1 MTDRRNILIFSVL
14 SGLLFWCIDA
24 VFDSLVFSHQSLL
37 NSLILDLSAH
47 EFYFRLLFLIG
58 IIVFGQFIAN
68 ALEHRNKAQSA
79 LERTRAHMED
89 EKVRSES
96 ILSAIGDG
104 ISIQDQGFRILYQ
117 NQAHMDLVGGDKKGQ
132 LCYQAYSKRDSVC
145 PECPLTLTM
154 KDGRIRTI
162 EKKLMPSTEDR
173 RIEIKASPIRDAAGT
188 ITGGIEAVR
197 DITERKSVMEKVR
210 LFSKALEEAMD
221 GIQIIDLSGHVL
233 YSNRAV
239 RDIYGFS
246 PEELAGRH
254 VNDMN
259 EDKEYAS
266 RVIIPDIQKFG
277 RWSGEISVLHKD
289 GHAFPIWLSTSL
301 VTDDAGAAIAMIGII
316 RDITE
321 RKHSEEML
329 KRHREELVKLVAD
342 RTGELTETNEKLQK
356 EIADR
361 EKMEEELLKTQKLES
376 IAVLAGGIAHD
387 FNNLLASVLGNVSL
401 AMLDLDKNHPAS
413 RELAAAEKAALRAQD
428 LTRQLLTFSRG
439 GAPIKRVTHINELIR
454 EASGFAVRGSRI
466 RCDIHIPADLHLVDV
481 DEGQISQVI
490 HNLVLNA
497 DHAMPEGGTITIR
510 CGNVRVHAQAA
521 IPLPAG
527 NYVMITVED
536 RGVGIP
542 REHLAKI
549 FDPYFTTKQKGS
561 GLGLA
566 MTYSIIKKH
575 GGHIAVESTLG
586 KGTTFHVYLPAARE
600 KMAPQVADEAGIHY
614 GSGKILV
621 MDDEEDVRETTG
633 NVLNRLGYTVDFAK
647 NGEEAIDLYRK
658 ALDSKQP
665 FDLIIMDLTVPGAM
679 GGKEAV
685 RRILEIDP
693 RAKAIVSSGYSND
706 PIMADFRSYG
716 FLGVVTK
723 PYRIKD
729 LSEEVYQI
737 LNKPA

>member
-37 NSLILDLSAH
+37 DSLILDLSAH

-58 IIVFGQFIAN
+58 IIIFGQFIAN

-104 ISIQDQGFRILYQ
+104 ISIQDREFRILYQ

-145 PECPLTLTM
+145 PECPLTQTM

-173 RIEIKASPIRDAAGT
+173 RIEIKASPVRDAAGT

-277 RWSGEISVLHKD
+277 RWSGEINVLHKD

-481 DEGQISQVI
+481 DGGQISQVI

-693 RAKAIVSSGYSND
+693 GAKAIVSSGYSND